1 MKTIRAGVIGV
12 GHLGYHHAR
21 IYAALEGVQLV
32 GVVDRSLEHAMRASA
47 DFGAPFFMDASELL
61 AQGVDAVSVVV
72 PTSAHKEVA
81 LQCIAAGVDVL
92 VEKPIAATIDEAE
105 AIVNAAA
112 KHGRLVQVGHIERFN
127 GAVVAL
133 MEAVKNPRF
142 IECHRLSPYPN
153 RGDDVSVV
161 LDLMI
166 HDLEILLAL
175 VGSNVAQ
182 VDAVGVPVFSKF
194 EDIANAR
201 IRFESGCVAN
211 VTSSRVSMEKMRKIR
226 IFASDAY
233 VSTDYS
239 AQEVIVYR
247 KKPIEL
253 TPDIT
258 PMELI
263 DIEPL
268 EVHKEEPLK
277 RELASFISCARDRS
291 RPLVSGEDA
300 LAALRLAQR
309 VVDSIRAGALR
320 EI

>member
-1 MKTIRAGVIGV
+1 MKTIRIGVIGV
-12 GHLGYHHAR
+12 GHLGFHHAR
-21 IYAALEGVQLV
+21 VYSTLEGVELV
-32 GVVDRSLEHAMRASA
+32 GVVDSDAERAMKVSLE
-47 DFGAPFFMDASELL
+47 FGAPMFTAVEELL
-61 AQGVDAVSVVV
+61 AKGIDAVSIVV
-72 PTSAHKEVA
+72 PTSAHRDVA
-81 LQCIAAGVDVL
+81 LQCIEAGVNVL
-92 VEKPIAATIDEAE
+92 VEKPIAATIEEAE
-105 AIVNAAA
+105 AIVEAA
-112 KHGRLVQVGHIERFN
+112 RRCNRIVQVGHIERFN

-133 MEAVKNPRF
+133 MEAVKDPRF

-175 VGSNVAQ
+175 VGKEVAQ
-182 VDAVGVPVFSKF
+182 VDAIGVPVFSKF

-201 IRFESGCVAN
+201 IRFANGCVAN
-211 VTSSRVSMEKMRKIR
+211 VTASRVSMEKMRKIR

-239 AQEVIVYR
+239 AQEVIIYR
-247 KKPIEL
+247 KKTGVMAPNV
-253 TPDIT
+253 T
-258 PMELI
+258 PMEMI

-268 EVHKEEPLK
+268 DVHKEEPLK
-277 RELASFISCARDRS
+277 RELESFVSCVRERK

-309 VVDSIRAGALR
+309 VMDAIRG
-320 EI
+320 

>member
-1 MKTIRAGVIGV
+1 VKTIRIGVIGV
-12 GHLGYHHAR
+12 GHLGFHHAR
-21 IYAALEGVQLV
+21 VYSTLEGVELA
-32 GVVDRSLEHAMRASA
+32 GVVDSNPDRAMKVSLE
-47 DFGAPFFMDASELL
+47 FGAPMFTAVEELL
-61 AQGVDAVSVVV
+61 ANGVDAVSIVV
-72 PTSAHKEVA
+72 PTSAHRAVA
-81 LQCIAAGVDVL
+81 LQCIDAGLDVL
-92 VEKPIAATIDEAE
+92 VEKPIAATIEEAE
-105 AIVNAAA
+105 AIVEAAL
-112 KHGRLVQVGHIERFN
+112 RRDRIVQVGHIERFN

-133 MEAVKNPRF
+133 MEAVKDPRF

-175 VGSNVAQ
+175 VGKEVAQ
-182 VDAVGVPVFSKF
+182 VDAIGVPVFSKF

-201 IRFESGCVAN
+201 IRFANGCVAN
-211 VTSSRVSMEKMRKIR
+211 VTASRVSMEKMRKIR

-239 AQEVIVYR
+239 AQEVIIYR
-247 KKPIEL
+247 KKPGEMEANV
-253 TPDIT
+253 T
-258 PMELI
+258 PMEMI

-268 EVHKEEPLK
+268 DVHKEEPLK
-277 RELASFISCARDRS
+277 RELESFVTCVRERK

-309 VVDSIRAGALR
+309 VMDAIRG
-320 EI
+320 

>member
-1 MKTIRAGVIGV
+1 MKTIRIGVIGV
-12 GHLGYHHAR
+12 GHLGFHHAR
-21 IYAALEGVQLV
+21 VYSTLEGVELV
-32 GVVDRSLEHAMRASA
+32 GVVDSDAERAMKVSLE
-47 DFGAPFFMDASELL
+47 FGAPMFTAVEELL
-61 AQGVDAVSVVV
+61 AKGVDAVSIVV
-72 PTSAHKEVA
+72 PTSAHRDVA
-81 LQCIAAGVDVL
+81 LQCIEAGVDVL
-92 VEKPIAATIDEAE
+92 VEKPIAATIEEAE
-105 AIVNAAA
+105 AIVEAA
-112 KHGRLVQVGHIERFN
+112 RTRDRIVQVGHIERFN

-133 MEAVKNPRF
+133 MEAVKDPRF

-175 VGSNVAQ
+175 VGKEVAQ
-182 VDAVGVPVFSKF
+182 VDAIGVPVFSKF

-201 IRFESGCVAN
+201 IRFANGCVAN
-211 VTSSRVSMEKMRKIR
+211 VTASRVSMEIMRKIR

-247 KKPIEL
+247 KKPGEL
-253 TPDIT
+253 SPEVT

-268 EVHKEEPLK
+268 DVHKEEPLK
-277 RELASFISCARDRS
+277 RELESFVDCVRERK

-309 VVDSIRAGALR
+309 VMDAIRG
-320 EI
+320 

>member
-1 MKTIRAGVIGV
+1 
-12 GHLGYHHAR
+12 LD
-21 IYAALEGVQLV
+21 GVQLV
-32 GVVDRSLEHAMRASA
+32 GVVDSDVDRAMKASA
-47 DFGAPFFMDASELL
+47 EFGASMFTAVEELL
-61 AQGVDAVSVVV
+61 AEGVDAVSVVV
-72 PTSAHKEVA
+72 PTSAHRQVA
-81 LQCIAAGVDVL
+81 LQCIEADVDVL
-92 VEKPIAATIDEAE
+92 VEKPIAATIEEAE
-105 AIVNAAA
+105 AIVEAARKKA
-112 KHGRLVQVGHIERFN
+112 RLVQVGHIERFN

-175 VGSNVAQ
+175 VGAEVAQ
-182 VDAVGVPVFSKF
+182 VDAIGVPVFSKF

-201 IRFESGCVAN
+201 IRFANGCVAN
-211 VTSSRVSMEKMRKIR
+211 VTASRVSMEKMRKIR

-247 KKPIEL
+247 KKAGDLP
-253 TPDIT
+253 PDVT
-258 PMELI
+258 PMEMI

-268 EVHKEEPLK
+268 DVHKEEPLK
-277 RELASFISCARDRS
+277 RELESFVACVRERK

-309 VVDSIRAGALR
+309 VMDAIRGESIS
-320 EI
+320 

>member
-1 MKTIRAGVIGV
+1 MKTIRIGVIGV
-12 GHLGYHHAR
+12 GHLGFHHAR
-21 IYAALEGVQLV
+21 VYSTLEGVELA
-32 GVVDRSLEHAMRASA
+32 GVVDSNPDRAMKVSLE
-47 DFGAPFFMDASELL
+47 FGAPLFTATEELL
-61 AQGVDAVSVVV
+61 AKGVDAVSIVV
-72 PTSAHKEVA
+72 PTSAHRAVA
-81 LQCIAAGVDVL
+81 LQCIEAGVDVL
-92 VEKPIAATIDEAE
+92 VEKPIAATIEEAE
-105 AIVNAAA
+105 AIVEAAR
-112 KHGRLVQVGHIERFN
+112 KHNRIVQVGHIERFN

-175 VGSNVAQ
+175 VGAEVVQ
-182 VDAVGVPVFSKF
+182 VDAIGVPVFSKF

-201 IRFESGCVAN
+201 MRFANGCVAN
-211 VTSSRVSMEKMRKIR
+211 VTASRVSMEKMRKIR

-239 AQEVIVYR
+239 AQEVIIYR
-247 KKPIEL
+247 KKPGEMA
-253 TPDIT
+253 PNVT
-258 PMELI
+258 PMEMI

-268 EVHKEEPLK
+268 DVHKEEPLK
-277 RELASFISCARDRS
+277 RELESFVGCVRERK

-300 LAALRLAQR
+300 FAALRLAQR
-309 VVDSIRAGALR
+309 VMDAIRG
-320 EI
+320 

>member
-1 MKTIRAGVIGV
+1 MRIGVIGV
-12 GHLGYHHAR
+12 GHLGFHHAR
-21 IYAALEGVQLV
+21 VYSTLEGVELV
-32 GVVDRSLEHAMRASA
+32 GVVDSDADRAKKVSLE
-47 DFGAPFFMDASELL
+47 FGAPMFTAVEELL
-61 AQGVDAVSVVV
+61 AEGVYAVSIVV
-72 PTSAHKEVA
+72 PTSAHREVA

-92 VEKPIAATIDEAE
+92 VEKPIAATIEEAE
-105 AIVNAAA
+105 AIVEVAR
-112 KHGRLVQVGHIERFN
+112 KHDRIVQVGHIERFN

-133 MEAVKNPRF
+133 MEAVKDPRF

-175 VGSNVAQ
+175 VGKEVAQ
-182 VDAVGVPVFSKF
+182 VDAIGVPVFSKF

-201 IRFESGCVAN
+201 IRFANGCVAN
-211 VTSSRVSMEKMRKIR
+211 VTASRVSMEKMRKIR

-247 KKPIEL
+247 KKPGEL
-253 TPDIT
+253 SPDVT

-268 EVHKEEPLK
+268 DVHKEEPLK
-277 RELASFISCARDRS
+277 RELESFVSCVRDRR

-309 VVDSIRAGALR
+309 VMDAIRG
-320 EI
+320 

>member
-1 MKTIRAGVIGV
+1 MSKMRIGVIGV
-12 GHLGYHHAR
+12 GHLGFHHAR
-21 IYAALEGVQLV
+21 VYSTLEGVELV
-32 GVVDRSLEHAMRASA
+32 GVVDSDADRAKKVSLE
-47 DFGAPFFMDASELL
+47 FGAPMFTAVEELL
-61 AQGVDAVSVVV
+61 AEGVYAVSIVV
-72 PTSAHKEVA
+72 PTSAHREVA

-92 VEKPIAATIDEAE
+92 VEKPIAATIEEAE
-105 AIVNAAA
+105 AIVEVAR
-112 KHGRLVQVGHIERFN
+112 KHDRIVQVGHIERFN

-133 MEAVKNPRF
+133 MEAVKDPRF

-175 VGSNVAQ
+175 VGKEVAQ
-182 VDAVGVPVFSKF
+182 VDAIGVPVFSKF

-201 IRFESGCVAN
+201 IRFANGCVAN
-211 VTSSRVSMEKMRKIR
+211 VTASRVSMEKMRKIR

-247 KKPIEL
+247 KKPGEL
-253 TPDIT
+253 SPDVT

-268 EVHKEEPLK
+268 DVHKEEPLK
-277 RELASFISCARDRS
+277 RELESFVSCVRDRR

-309 VVDSIRAGALR
+309 VMDAIRG
-320 EI
+320 

>member
-1 MKTIRAGVIGV
+1 MKTVRVGVIGV
-12 GHLGYHHAR
+12 GHLGIHHAR
-21 IYAALEGVQLV
+21 VYSGLEGVQLV
-32 GVVDRSLEHAMRASA
+32 GVVDSDADRAMKASA
-47 DFGAPFFMDASELL
+47 EFGAPMFTDCGELL
-61 AQGVDAVSVVV
+61 AEGVDAVSVVV
-72 PTSAHKEVA
+72 PTSAHRGVA
-81 LQCIAAGVDVL
+81 LQCVEAGADVL

-105 AIVNAAA
+105 SIVETAR
-112 KHGRLVQVGHIERFN
+112 KRSRLVQVGHIERFN

-133 MEAVKNPRF
+133 MDAVKGPRF

-166 HDLEILLAL
+166 HDLEIVQAL
-175 VGSNVAQ
+175 VGSGVAQ

-201 IRFESGCVAN
+201 IRFENGCVAN
-211 VTSSRVSMEKMRKIR
+211 ITASRVSMEKMRKIR

-239 AQEVIVYR
+239 AQEVIIYR
-247 KKPIEL
+247 KKQMEL

-258 PMELI
+258 PMEMI
-263 DIEPL
+263 EIEPL
-268 EVHKEEPLK
+268 SVHKEEPLK
-277 RELASFISCARDRS
+277 RELESFVRCVRERS

-309 VVDSIRAGALR
+309 VIDSIRVHT
-320 EI
+320 